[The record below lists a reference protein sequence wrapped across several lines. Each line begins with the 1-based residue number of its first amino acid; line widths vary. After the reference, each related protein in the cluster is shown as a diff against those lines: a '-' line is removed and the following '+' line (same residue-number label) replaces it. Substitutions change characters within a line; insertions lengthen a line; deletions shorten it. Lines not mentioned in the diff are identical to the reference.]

1 MFFVEECEEKT
12 TIITMVLLQI
22 VAQQTNSPLQQPP
35 WGEVC

>member
-12 TIITMVLLQI
+12 TIIIMVFSRI

-35 WGEVC
+35 LRGV